1 MCHNTHARESILL
14 PHESQPLN
22 SGQAWWQVPLPEEP
36 SCWPCFSKESEAG
49 SHCVDQAGFE
59 LTEICLALP
68 PEFLTMLHLTKSFD
82 SLRKQW

>member
-1 MCHNTHARESILL
+1 MYT
-14 PHESQPLN
+14 
-22 SGQAWWQVPLPEEP
+22 SGCP
-36 SCWPCFSKESEAG
+36 G
-49 SHCVDQAGFE
+49 TYYIDQAGFE